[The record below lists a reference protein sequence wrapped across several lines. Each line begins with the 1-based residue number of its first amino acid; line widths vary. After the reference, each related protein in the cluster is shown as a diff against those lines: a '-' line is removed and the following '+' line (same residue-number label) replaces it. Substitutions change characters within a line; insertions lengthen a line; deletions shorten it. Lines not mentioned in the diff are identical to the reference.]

1 MWTPFRT
8 WLGGREGTVA
18 RRQDQI
24 RGEWVGAGEASTHL
38 EVGKKGVRG
47 KGVAGERGGRSGVG
61 FRRSDKEL
69 GVLAREAG
77 APSSCLRGGK

>member
-1 MWTPFRT
+1 MGWGWT
-8 WLGGREGTVA
+8 
-18 RRQDQI
+18 
-24 RGEWVGAGEASTHL
+24 ASTHL

-69 GVLAREAG
+69 GVLAGEVGGLPLLAFMGESSDTKG
-77 APSSCLRGGK
+77 AKGF